1 MYSFKPELFTVPS
14 AEVMDTKTFSYWQHL
29 YAESWLLYC
38 FQILTIIHRHFFC
51 LFCCFLDI
59 FLCPLKH
66 ANILPLLFPPLSF
79 SFPFLYSVSFI
90 HMSRIRQGF
99 SQPPANSLLFP
110 ISLQFPFLAWKHPSS
125 FSLCHTGEKLSGVIY
140 LNWWEMRCSVFS
152 FVRWLSHPRGTACLR
167 MECQSYARKRFHQ
180 IKSLPFTGLCLK

>member
-1 MYSFKPELFTVPS
+1 MYSFKAELFTVPP
-14 AEVMDTKTFSYWQHL
+14 AEVMHIKRFSYWQHL
-29 YAESWLLYC
+29 YAESWLLHW
-38 FQILTIIHRHFFC
+38 FKNVTIIHRHFLLLLVFGYIFMSFKARQHAPPALSSSF
-51 LFCCFLDI
+51 LFSI
-59 FLCPLKH
+59 PSH
-66 ANILPLLFPPLSF
+66 S
-79 SFPFLYSVSFI
+79 ST
-90 HMSRIRQGF
+90 SRIRLGF

-167 MECQSYARKRFHQ
+167 NGVPVVC
-180 IKSLPFTGLCLK
+180 T